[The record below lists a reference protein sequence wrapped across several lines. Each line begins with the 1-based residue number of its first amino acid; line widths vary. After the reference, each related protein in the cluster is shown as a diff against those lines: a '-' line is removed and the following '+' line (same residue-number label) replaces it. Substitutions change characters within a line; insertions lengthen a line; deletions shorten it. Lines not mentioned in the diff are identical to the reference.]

1 MDSLV
6 VFVVVNYNGAAVLGP
21 CVDSILAQRH
31 RNLRLLVVDNHS
43 SDRSAQE
50 IVERHP
56 EAEVLFLNENSG
68 YARANNIGIEAAL
81 RLHPEYIAL
90 VNNDVELREEWL
102 DSLMGFAEDG
112 GYDSVQSAIVAY
124 GSQGVVDSLGIGI
137 SRNLHVYDRG
147 HGEVLDEKGAD
158 RPLFGP
164 CVAAALFRSDA
175 VKDLPR
181 AGGFLDESLISF
193 YEDVEWCFRA
203 NLQGLRAGLLYRPL
217 CSHRRSFTAD
227 RIRPTK
233 SYLIGRNYFL
243 VIGAYLPL
251 STLAAKAF
259 PILSRRGLLWARTLR
274 HPLSFLAFLWGSLVG
289 IASLPG
295 RRLSTRRFLR
305 ERRTALSALLQRI
318 REGQYV

>member
-31 RNLRLLVVDNHS
+31 RNLRLIIVDNHS

-102 DSLMGFAEDG
+102 DSLLGFAEDR
-112 GYDSVQSAIVAY
+112 GYDFVQSAIVAY
-124 GSQGVVDSLGIGI
+124 GSQEVVDSLGIGI

-147 HGEVLDEKGAD
+147 HGEVLDENGVD
-158 RPLFGP
+158 GPLFGP
-164 CVAAALFRSDA
+164 CFAAALFRTEA
-175 VKDLPR
+175 VKGLSTV
-181 AGGFLDESLISF
+181 GSFLDESLVSF

-259 PILSRRGLLWARTLR
+259 PILYRRGLLWARTLR

-289 IASLPG
+289 IAALPA
-295 RRLSTRRFLR
+295 RRLSTRRLLR
-305 ERRTALSALLQRI
+305 DRREALNPLWRRI
-318 REGQYV
+318 REGDYV

>member
-1 MDSLV
+1 MPCELSLLNQV
-6 VFVVVNYNGAAVLGP
+6 KSVFHGG
-21 CVDSILAQRH
+21 
-31 RNLRLLVVDNHS
+31 
-43 SDRSAQE
+43 
-50 IVERHP
+50 
-56 EAEVLFLNENSG
+56 G
-68 YARANNIGIEAAL
+68 
-81 RLHPEYIAL
+81 
-90 VNNDVELREEWL
+90 EL
-102 DSLMGFAEDG
+102 DIHD
-112 GYDSVQSAIVAY
+112 I
-124 GSQGVVDSLGIGI
+124 
-137 SRNLHVYDRG
+137 
-147 HGEVLDEKGAD
+147 GEVLDEKGAD

-164 CVAAALFRSDA
+164 CFAAALFRSDA
-175 VKDLPR
+175 VKGLSR
-181 AGGFLDESLISF
+181 AGGFLDERLVSF

-203 NLQGLRAGLLYRPL
+203 NLQSLRAGLLHRPL

>member
-102 DSLMGFAEDG
+102 DSLLGFAEDR
-112 GYDSVQSAIVAY
+112 GYDFVQSAIVAY
-124 GSQGVVDSLGIGI
+124 GSQEVVDSLGIGI
-137 SRNLHVYDRG
+137 SPDLHVYDRG
-147 HGEVLDEKGAD
+147 HGEVLDENGVD
-158 RPLFGP
+158 GPLFGP
-164 CVAAALFRSDA
+164 CFAAALFRTEA
-175 VKDLPR
+175 VKGLST
-181 AGGFLDESLISF
+181 AGSFLDESLVSF
-193 YEDVEWCFRA
+193 YEDVECCFRA
-203 NLQGLRAGLLYRPL
+203 NLQGLRAGLLHRPL
-217 CSHRRSFTAD
+217 CRHRRSFTAD
-227 RIRPTK
+227 RIRPSK
-233 SYLIGRNYFL
+233 FYLIGRNYFR
-243 VIGAYLPL
+243 VVGAYVPALTIL
-251 STLAAKAF
+251 KNGW
-259 PILSRRGLLWARTLR
+259 PIARRRGLLWAGTVRR
-274 HPLSFLAFLWGSLVG
+274 PLSFLAFLWGSLAG
-289 IASLPG
+289 IAALPA
-295 RRLSTRRFLR
+295 RRLFARRLLR
-305 ERRTALSALLQRI
+305 NRPEALNLLLRRI
-318 REGQYV
+318 REGDYV